1 MGARAKTAKPSEM
14 GTLYD
19 AFLALKT
26 RDEAAAFLRDLCT
39 IQEIN
44 ALSERLAVAR
54 RLLKNESYRDIA
66 DDTGASTTTVTR
78 VSHWLHHGRGGY
90 RTVLERLKK

>member
-1 MGARAKTAKPSEM
+1 MQRTKKKNELTP
-14 GTLYD
+14 LYD

-39 IQEIN
+39 RAELD
-44 ALSERLAVAR
+44 AFAERFTVAR
-54 RLLKNESYRDIA
+54 KLAKDMSYRDVA
-66 DDTGASTTTVTR
+66 DETGASTTTVTR
-78 VSHWLHHGRGGY
+78 VAHWLHHGQGGY